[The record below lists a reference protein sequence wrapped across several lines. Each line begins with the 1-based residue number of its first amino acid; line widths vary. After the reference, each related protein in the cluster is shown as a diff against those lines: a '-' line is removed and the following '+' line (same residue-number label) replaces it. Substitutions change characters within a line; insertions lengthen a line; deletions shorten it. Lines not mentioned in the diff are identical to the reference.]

1 MRKKQ
6 ILTFTALMF
15 IFLIRNPIQASK
27 FSSPNP
33 LFIHN
38 EIVGTFA
45 FEQLSDDY
53 LLLNTKVEK
62 KHFIHALKKE
72 GDCSL
77 KDMMRV
83 CGNKYLE
90 DNFQVE
96 VNGRKM
102 ILNQEDIII
111 EKDFVILTYTIKL
124 LNPKID
130 EIKVTGDYMF
140 KYNDHAILKVIFDL
154 GEKRRS
160 FNIKNR
166 RRTIIAKF

>member
-1 MRKKQ
+1 MV
-6 ILTFTALMF
+6 F
-15 IFLIRNPIQASK
+15 IFLVKNPIQASK
-27 FSSPNP
+27 TSS
-33 LFIHN
+33 LSSLLIHN
-38 EIVGTFA
+38 EIVGIFA

-62 KHFIHALKKE
+62 KHFVHALKKE

-77 KDMMRV
+77 KDMMQV

-102 ILNQEDIII
+102 ILNQEGIIV
-111 EKDFVILTYTIKL
+111 EKDFVILNYTIKL

-140 KYNDHAILKVIFDL
+140 KYNDHAILKIIFDM
-154 GEKRRS
+154 GEERRS
-160 FNIKNR
+160 FSIKNR
-166 RRTIIAKF
+166 RRIIIAKF